1 MRGRNSA
8 HFVTCYAICFLCSL
22 FVWRPSPCS
31 FGDLR
36 HLFGISALT
45 VTFALVSCDICGASL
60 VQIMFDHTSDFGY
73 VFKQNRMIH
82 RMIHVI
88 LESSGSDLLPP
99 DSSFLATELGAYS
112 AKKTQ
117 ADRVPSSGSLAPSHI
132 GGSGTWRFG

>member
-1 MRGRNSA
+1 M
-8 HFVTCYAICFLCSL
+8 
-22 FVWRPSPCS
+22 
-31 FGDLR
+31 
-36 HLFGISALT
+36 
-45 VTFALVSCDICGASL
+45 VSCDIRGASL

-117 ADRVPSSGSLAPSHI
+117 ADRVPSSWSLAPSHI